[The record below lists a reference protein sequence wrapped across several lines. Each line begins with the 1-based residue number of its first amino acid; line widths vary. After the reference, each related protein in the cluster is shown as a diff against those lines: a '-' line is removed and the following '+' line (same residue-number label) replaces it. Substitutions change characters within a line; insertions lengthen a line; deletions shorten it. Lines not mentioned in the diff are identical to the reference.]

1 MLAPSAVFLFASLNN
16 SHPSLKRHGEASV
29 EGVLNQLVLEHLQL
43 APLQWDVL
51 LSGKPCDS
59 DVVAECTVGDAVTLE
74 VKLTNLSKNSVG
86 PLALTVVPF
95 QDYQNGVQNYDMD
108 EAVTFIGS
116 NIFYIDTVKA
126 KDSCVCE
133 GALLVSLHRRLLP
146 EHPLPGRQLPP
157 RAAFSLVYS
166 AQCAH
171 QSLGHSP
178 AGGGL
183 ESRVTWSQ
191 VLMTDR
197 SHECKYD

>member
-1 MLAPSAVFLFASLNN
+1 MEGKPRLLTHLPLPPSRVRLDS
-16 SHPSLKRHGEASV
+16 PSPLSQCY
-29 EGVLNQLVLEHLQL
+29 LLVLC
-43 APLQWDVL
+43 PDVL
-51 LSGKPCDS
+51 LNGKPCDC

-133 GALLVSLHRRLLP
+133 GALLFLYTGDFFLNIRFQDDSSQRGLP
-146 EHPLPGRQLPP
+146 LAWFTLPSVHIRALDTPLQ
-157 RAAFSLVYS
+157 
-166 AQCAH
+166 
-171 QSLGHSP
+171 
-178 AGGGL
+178 AGA
-183 ESRVTWSQ
+183 
-191 VLMTDR
+191 
-197 SHECKYD
+197 